1 MNIQSV
7 AGLQKTIEMG
17 VKKVREMLPIVNAAQ
32 RTLCPASELKVALQC
47 GGSDAWS
54 GITANPALGEA
65 CDLLV
70 AQGGTGVLAET
81 PEIYGAEHLL
91 TERAID
97 RATGDRL
104 IGLINWWEDYTA
116 RNRGSMDNNPSPGNK
131 KGGLTTILE
140 KSLGAAAKG
149 GTTPLTGVYKYAEP
163 VRAQGFTFMD
173 SPGYDPASVTGQIAG
188 GCNLVCFTT
197 GRGSAFGSKPAPT
210 IKLSTNTAMYE
221 RMVDDMDINCGDIIT
236 GSATIQSKG
245 REIYELF
252 LRVASGEASKS
263 EAQGLGDYEFVP
275 VANWGGD
282 VMVKLLLAGTGLI
295 GERHLNHILEHPDL
309 TLAGII
315 DPVVENRTT
324 PHAPGFAT
332 LDDVDVAA
340 DGIILATPDGYPRTP
355 YHRGAGT
362 GISCAG

>member
-1 MNIQSV
+1 
-7 AGLQKTIEMG
+7 
-17 VKKVREMLPIVNAAQ
+17 
-32 RTLCPASELKVALQC
+32 LKVALQC

-54 GITANPALGEA
+54 GITANPALGYA

-91 TERAID
+91 TRRAID
-97 RATGDRL
+97 KKTGEKL
-104 IGLINWWEDYTA
+104 VGLIRWWEDYTA

-163 VRAQGFTFMD
+163 VTSRGFVFMD

-210 IKLSTNTAMYE
+210 IKIATNTEMAR
-221 RMVDDMDINCGDIIT
+221 RMSEDMDIDAG
-236 GSATIQSKG
+236 TILSEGKSVAEKG
-245 REIYELF
+245 REIYEMF
-252 LRVASGEASKS
+252 LRVASGEMSKS
-263 EAQGLGDYEFVP
+263 ESQGLGDYEFVP
-275 VANWGGD
+275 WQIGA
-282 VMVKLLLAGTGLI
+282 VM
-295 GERHLNHILEHPDL
+295 
-309 TLAGII
+309 
-315 DPVVENRTT
+315 
-324 PHAPGFAT
+324 
-332 LDDVDVAA
+332 
-340 DGIILATPDGYPRTP
+340 
-355 YHRGAGT
+355 
-362 GISCAG
+362 